1 MADTDAFVPDAEF
14 VGKNMFYLV
23 LAIGFFILIGFM
35 VRSLINNKARNYGP
49 LEKSYTTQLV
59 SDVIKHRPVKNID
72 LDCPRDPHK
81 YSFTFFLKIDD
92 FYCNRGYWKCVM
104 IKGSPV
110 EEEGT
115 KCHESINKLGNAD
128 PDSKCDVKALDKT
141 KIDAAKLSSN
151 PDLAL
156 LLDKIAREKATG
168 IIIEGKEHL
177 FKKLDIICTAIQA
190 GEEGIKE
197 LAYAVAH
204 CGFFRDENGDEF
216 KMTEAVCQ
224 DYIKKHKTYCNK
236 VYAIDKKVAR
246 QADLERIRQ
255 ITELESQIAAL
266 EKNKESLTEN
276 NNNPNLEERIRE
288 LKKRV
293 NDSRKYDDFDSIC
306 SVDNLLNQY
315 PGIIPDTVEVLQEN
329 DLINLSQKNKM
340 DLIHS
345 NPDTTNFEGCYNSCH
360 LLENKV
366 EIHKS
371 QANTQYIYGY
381 LSPAFDK
388 NNNPQICNSE
398 ALQKGYDYYGISP
411 LGNCFGLKTEDIKDL
426 NTIEDSK
433 CSLAE
438 RKGGPDTYN
447 FITSD
452 PAIIE
457 DYQFQCDSTT
467 ANRSDSWAVYVSK
480 VKEVGANIVSDC
492 WRDLIERYPYQSPG
506 VWLHPFV
513 NNLRIVFT
521 TNSKD
526 NYQRYINDLS
536 HAAKGNPANQE
547 VKPVNISPDDHAALK
562 SFPSESSCGVGTV
575 PLTNFYY
582 RESFDVLNIPINNEF
597 HLAIIVNNQSVE
609 VYVNAELKQTIK
621 LFGNPTFNQGDL
633 HINPETKPKLGGTV
647 KEFQFFPEAI
657 DYRNIS
663 KIMNNRK
670 ASQSRTEEAVLI
682 PLDHSHQIEVAHD
695 HPFHP
700 LEETNH
706 KHSIEGDDLPQEYQ

>member
-1 MADTDAFVPDAEF
+1 MADAFVPDAEF

-23 LAIGFFILIGFM
+23 LTIAFFILIGFM

-49 LEKSYTTQLV
+49 LEKSYTTKLV
-59 SDVIKHRPVKNID
+59 SDVIRHRPVKNIH

-110 EEEGT
+110 EAEGT
-115 KCHESINKLGNAD
+115 KCHESINKLGNSD
-128 PDSKCDVKALDKT
+128 PLTKCDVKALKKS
-141 KIDAAKLSSN
+141 KISTPSPELT
-151 PDLAL
+151 L
-156 LLDKIAREKATG
+156 LLDKMEREKATG

-190 GEEGIKE
+190 GEDGIKE

-204 CGFFRDENGDEF
+204 CGFFRDEDGEVF

-224 DYIKKHKTYCNK
+224 DYIKKHKTYCHK

-246 QADLERIRQ
+246 QADLERIRE

-266 EKNKESLTEN
+266 EKNKDILTDN
-276 NNNPNLEERIRE
+276 NSNLEARIRE

-293 NDSRKYDDFDSIC
+293 NDNRKYDDFDSIC

-315 PGIIPDTVEVLQEN
+315 PGIIPNTVEVLQEN

-345 NPDTTNFEGCYNSCH
+345 NPDTVNLEGCYDSCKIRK
-360 LLENKV
+360 NGV
-366 EIHKS
+366 NINGNDPTS
-371 QANTQYIYGY
+371 QYIKGGVADY
-381 LSPAFDK
+381 
-388 NNNPQICNSE
+388 QECNSL
-398 ALQKGYDYYGISP
+398 ALAKGYDY
-411 LGNCFGLKTEDIKDL
+411 FGLTSQKNCVGYTNEDLKNL
-426 NTIEDSK
+426 NTIS
-433 CSLAE
+433 
-438 RKGGPDTYN
+438 DTN
-447 FITSD
+447 
-452 PAIIE
+452 
-457 DYQFQCDSTT
+457 CDLTQRIGKDIDIPCDGV
-467 ANRSDSWAVYVSK
+467 NWAPHYVTK
-480 VKEVGANIVSDC
+480 VTEVGANIVSDC

-536 HAAKGNPANQE
+536 HAAKGNPVNQE
-547 VKPVNISPDDHAALK
+547 VKPVNISPDDHAAVN
-562 SFPSESSCGVGTV
+562 SFPSESSCGIGTV

-597 HLAIIVNNQSVE
+597 HLAIIVNGQSVE
-609 VYVNAELKQTIK
+609 VYVNAKLKQTIK
-621 LFGNPTFNQGDL
+621 LFGYPSFNQGDL

-647 KEFQFFPEAI
+647 KEFQFYPEAI

-670 ASQSRTEEAVLI
+670 ASQSRTEEAVLV

-700 LEETNH
+700 LDETNH
-706 KHSIEGDDLPQEYQ
+706 RHTIDGGDLPQEYQ